1 VNIGKALGRVG
12 IVLSVAVT
20 VAIGQTP
27 ASVKIGNQ
35 TWTKQN
41 LNVKTQDSWCYED
54 KESNCAEYGRLYTWE
69 AAKKACQS
77 MGGKWR
83 LPTNDDWD
91 NLLRAVGGVR
101 KVDEDGDVVFK
112 IVGKKLKSKTGWNT
126 YEGKS
131 GNGTDEFG
139 FSALPGGYRYYGGG
153 SFNYVGIDGF
163 WWSAT
168 EYGSGDA
175 YYRDMYYNY
184 DGVFEGSDLKSS
196 GYSVRCVAQD

>member
-1 VNIGKALGRVG
+1 LGRVG
-12 IVLSVAVT
+12 IVLAVAVT

-54 KESNCAEYGRLYTWE
+54 KESNCAKYGRLYIWE
-69 AAKKACQS
+69 AAKTACAS

-83 LPTNDDWD
+83 LPTGDDWD

-101 KVDEDGDVVFK
+101 KVDEAGDVVFE
-112 IVGKKLKSKTGWNT
+112 IEGKKLKAKSCGWND

-139 FSALPGGYRYYGGG
+139 FSALPGGYRYYSDG
-153 SFNYVGIDGF
+153 SFNSVGYGGY
-163 WWSAT
+163 WWSVT
-168 EYGSGDA
+168 EDGRGYA
-175 YYRDMYYNY
+175 YYRYMYYRN
-184 DGVFEGSDLKSS
+184 DRVNEDNQVKSN
-196 GYSVRCVAQD
+196 GFSVRCVAVAQD